1 MKPIIY
7 VAATVAAL
15 LAVLGTRVLIPALEL
30 VYYSV
35 LQTFEPVE
43 PEPELELEP
52 TLALVSEPIEQRQAV
67 SANQSNEDKA
77 VATKPR
83 TTRKRS
89 ARKTAAKSTAV
100 TAVEALA

>member
-43 PEPELELEP
+43 PRPEP
-52 TLALVSEPIEQRQAV
+52 TPALVSEPIEQRQAV
-67 SANQSNEDKA
+67 SANQTNEDKT

-83 TTRKRS
+83 TTRKRTT
-89 ARKTAAKSTAV
+89 RKAAAV
-100 TAVEALA
+100 PA